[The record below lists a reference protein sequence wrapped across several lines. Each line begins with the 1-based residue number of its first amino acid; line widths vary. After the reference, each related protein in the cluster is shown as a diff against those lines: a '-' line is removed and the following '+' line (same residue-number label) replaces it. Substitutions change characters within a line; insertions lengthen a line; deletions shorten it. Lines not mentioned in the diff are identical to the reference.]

1 MSKYDMNN
9 IIENTLAVA
18 PVGADNI
25 QNNTSTPVADTKPK
39 GNVGRPRTRLTKEVV
54 FLLLADGSYV
64 RRTKGKPAHDSKAM
78 TYRVPWDYAGTTLPE
93 ESQFV
98 EVTAVKDTRKP
109 KAESPA
115 QAEAPAQAES
125 PSESV
130 ESLAQT
136 IPATSE
142 ILPLV

>member
-1 MSKYDMNN
+1 MNN
-9 IIENTLAVA
+9 TIENPELAVA

-25 QNNTSTPVADTKPK
+25 QNNASTLVADTKPK
-39 GNVGRPRTRLTKEVV
+39 GSVGRPRTRLTKEVV

-109 KAESPA
+109 KI
-115 QAEAPAQAES
+115 EAPAEVAAAEN
-125 PSESV
+125 PVVPTVAEM
-130 ESLAQT
+130 
-136 IPATSE
+136 
-142 ILPLV
+142 LPTL